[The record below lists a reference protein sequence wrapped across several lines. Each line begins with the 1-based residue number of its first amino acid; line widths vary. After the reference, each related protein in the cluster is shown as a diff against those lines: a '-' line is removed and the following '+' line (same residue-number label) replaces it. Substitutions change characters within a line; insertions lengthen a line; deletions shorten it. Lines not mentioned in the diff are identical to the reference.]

1 MFKTQGDAMT
11 NIFKDFHSSKGKD
24 MYNSW
29 LNKSSEDLNNDKN
42 LLTKDKSLDLLDS
55 KKKKKKMAISGV
67 VLSF

>member
-1 MFKTQGDAMT
+1 MSKTQGDAMT

-42 LLTKDKSLDLLDS
+42 LLTKDKSLD
-55 KKKKKKMAISGV
+55 
-67 VLSF
+67 